1 MAVTYTIQG
10 RLDGLNAYVNAC
22 RTNPYKWAK
31 CKRSNQKICRCS
43 IPYELREKDREI
55 RFPVCVEITWYEK
68 DRRRDPD
75 NIASAK
81 KYILD
86 SLVEAG
92 VFPDDGWKYILSFAD
107 YFQIDS
113 KNPRIEVTI
122 YENKEADINE
132 FIERCKQAILKIRL
146 QR

>member
-22 RTNPYKWAK
+22 RTNPYKGAK

-55 RFPVCVEITWYEK
+55 RFPVHVEITWYEK

-86 SLVEAG
+86 SLVEPG
-92 VFPDDGWKYILSFAD
+92 VFPDNGWKYVKGFTD
-107 YFQIDS
+107 NFEID
-113 KNPRIEVTI
+113 KKRPRIEVTI
-122 YENKEADINE
+122 HETKYP
-132 FIERCKQAILKIRL
+132 
-146 QR
+146 